1 LADVTWVG
9 GGGMK
14 RGRKKRENI
23 KDKGRKRKD
32 KEKI

>member
-1 LADVTWVG
+1 MLLG
-9 GGGMK
+9 LEGGGMK